1 LRVALRRSLG
11 GLVIVAALVAPAA
24 AYAHNPTGPINASTS
39 TNVPTIDGTVN
50 AAEWAD
56 AQQYSL
62 GFTGHPGTL
71 WVKHTA
77 TTIYFAA
84 RISDAPGAITDLSL
98 YFDNNHNGIKDP
110 GEDGVI
116 SDPTDGDFFFSPT
129 PAPGQHPR
137 DTEDGGTNDV
147 VAAKGFDLGAG
158 QSMFEMSH
166 PKNSA
171 DDAHDFSVANGQTVG
186 LHLEYFTSGPSF
198 FEYPAA
204 NFMDVGNF
212 VDLVISNVDL
222 QAPTVTVTNPPGG
235 SDLSGVVNVTA
246 DASDNVGVDHVT
258 FKYFD
263 GTVGKFYTLGTDFA
277 APYAVSFDTTLFPDR
292 PHNSSTIYAQSFDAA
307 GNASTQTGVGV
318 GINNGAPPRLGTLH
332 GSLTNDFA
340 FVLDFWPNTSVDFTV
355 TPPSG
360 GTPTGFTG
368 TTDALGKL
376 AVHSPIDLVPG
387 VVLTA
392 TDGRG
397 TKTLTLENI
406 RIDDVDASTDVAR
419 GIAPGSRDVRV
430 VVFDGTTE
438 IANVTTPSS
447 EIGTWSV
454 HLPVDVKPGMHLL
467 ADVVEGGVSPDGDRS
482 RADFD
487 VPAAAATIS
496 LLANKATSEAGAKTV
511 ALDDI
516 PASAINGAQAATS
529 QTAPLDTIPLDTIPL
544 DTIDP
549 ATSPLD
555 TIPLDTIGLSATALL
570 QNALG
575 GEPLTH
581 VPLRPPLTWE
591 SKLLGTPLANLPI
604 VSITLADVAQ
614 QAPAVMHS
622 ITLGD
627 INLALSPL
635 DTIPLAG
642 AALGKTPLDTIPVQG
657 HTGAQNQAD
666 WCALIHAIPGFA
678 GYDCSTIPAT
688 TAMGLTL
695 QGVPLDTIPLD
706 TIPLDTIDLSK
717 SPLDTIPLDTIPL
730 QTLQNSPLD
739 TIPLDTID
747 FTKSVLAAI
756 PLDTIPT
763 PNAVVQCA
771 TFTCPGHTLGQAAA
785 ANKLQPGATFGD
797 IAKYP
802 GVTLGNLGHGMPP
815 NVTLRYL
822 FALLFGEA
830 SYDWEAL
837 PLDFPVQD
845 FSSDG
850 PKVSYTAT
858 FQVGGA
864 ATSATVTVT
873 LTNGERYVPGST
885 TIGTSGGGG
894 IGIQLAAATTE
905 PTVTESEGVETV
917 KWTVTGLT
925 AAVDNQL
932 HFDARPGTTLGTDTA
947 KAAINAAGA
956 TASSATVPLT
966 VTDTFEGNGT
976 SDAAKPLASGS
987 FAFSYVTSAGDKDFW
1002 TTGSGPVGTQT
1013 QIFLSHIPK
1022 NADYDL
1028 IVYGAPQPALRSA
1041 PLDTIPLDTIPAGDV
1056 PPDVQQRSQNVPPES
1071 IGDIAV
1077 DPPPGMV
1084 VLGTSDVRGN
1094 GNEQVDIVSTGN
1106 GPLIVEVVSTTG
1118 EFSDDPY
1125 VLRMAQDPTP
1135 SLPPCQARSMGSGG
1149 TARPMPTVPAN
1160 VNTLFL
1166 INAKQFGDLN
1176 GAQAETDVMNALTAL
1191 SGRSDLGVIGSVIPV
1206 ESDSATANAYTA
1218 WNADPCS
1225 PEKAN
1230 NVVRPIG
1237 ELLDNLMSTRD
1248 VKNIVLVGGDDVVPM
1263 GRITNPT
1270 PLADEAGYASAF
1282 GFGSN
1287 NELVSAFA
1295 NRYLLSDDVY
1305 GDPGPQQF
1313 LGGQLYVPDV
1323 AVGRLI
1329 DKPSEI
1335 LAQITAFTANNGIVN
1350 PKTEFSSGYGF
1361 LTDGTQATAANF
1373 KAAGRTGTDLI
1384 NETWTSGDLDA
1395 RVFPSAGQQPK
1406 LMALNAHY
1414 DHNRLLPADQNAA
1427 NLQTNLY
1434 TTDKLTSHGA
1444 GSANGVIVTTV
1455 GCHSGVNVPD
1465 SLGLGA
1471 ALSRDWPQAWTQTGA
1486 FAFNGN
1492 TGYGLG
1498 DTVAVAY
1505 SERLQANL
1513 AKNMDGSMTVGQALA
1528 FAKQD
1533 YLGGLNAITNYDVK
1547 VINESTL
1554 FGLPMW
1560 KLGTGS
1566 LPPAPQSLPTF
1577 TDPSGLQAA
1586 AVSVSPTFTPV
1597 TTPGYGTYFTVNGQ
1611 AEFVNRRPIEP
1622 STTVDVTQE
1631 DLVAHGFLIT
1641 SLASQ
1646 DSSID
1651 AAWSRIVTNSAN
1663 QEPELVGLTIFPT
1676 QLQNIRTVT
1685 TPIGQRQRLV
1695 LALGQFRDDG
1705 VPDPAGAGTQRLFTQ
1720 VGGRVVYALPSV
1732 RDFISP
1738 KIGPITISKVGST
1751 VAFAAT
1757 AADKTETGGVGTVKR
1772 FVVVY
1777 LDGTVW
1783 RTIDMALTNGVWS
1796 GAGPL
1801 SGNTTTLF
1809 GEAMDAA
1816 GNVAV
1821 THLKGTVQNAVP
1833 PPPHGAVTATVTGP
1847 STNGWFT
1854 GAAQVTL
1861 SGGATGVGIEFSLD
1875 LGGFH
1880 AYSSAVT
1887 VTGDGTHR
1895 FDYRATDGSA
1905 GTVFVPIDTT
1915 GPKITTGDRHYIL
1928 KSTGNTFDVVCSDA
1942 GSGVASCTTTPA
1954 APDTSSIGQKQ
1965 FTVNAADRVGNTA
1978 TATGVY
1984 HVDYGFKGFFPPISN
1999 QPFVNEVKAGNGV
2012 PVKFS
2017 LSGNQGLNIFASG
2030 YPKSQK
2036 ISCDSSAPVD
2046 DTIPTVTAGSST
2058 LTYDAASDQYTYTWK
2073 TDNSWAGTCRQLI
2086 VGFVDGTTQRADF
2099 RLK

>member
-1 LRVALRRSLG
+1 MLG
-11 GLVIVAALVAPAA
+11 ALVVPAGA
-24 AYAHNPTGPINASTS
+24 FAHNPTGPINASTS
-39 TNVPTIDGTVN
+39 TRVPTIDGTVN
-50 AAEWAD
+50 AAEWVD
-56 AQQYSL
+56 AQRYPL
-62 GFTGHPGTL
+62 TFPGHAGTL

-77 TTIYFAA
+77 TTLYFAA
-84 RISDAPGAITDLSL
+84 RINETAGAIVDLAL
-98 YFDNNHNGIKDP
+98 YFDNNHNGVKDA

-116 SDPTDGDFFFSPT
+116 SDASDGDFFYD
-129 PAPGQHPR
+129 PGTANHPR
-137 DTEDGGTNDV
+137 DSGVGGTNDV
-147 VAAKGFDLGAG
+147 VAAKGFDLAAG
-158 QSMFEMSH
+158 QAMFEMSH
-166 PKNSA
+166 PKDSA
-171 DDAHDFSVANGQTVG
+171 DNAHDFSLADGATVG
-186 LHLEYFTSGPSF
+186 MHAEYFSSPSF

-204 NFMDVGNF
+204 NFMDAAHF

-222 QAPTVTVTNPPGG
+222 QPPDVTITNPPGG
-235 SDLSGVVNVTA
+235 SDLSGIVNVTA
-246 DASDNVGVDHVT
+246 NASDNIGVDHVT
-258 FKYFD
+258 FRYFD
-263 GTVGKFYTLGTDFA
+263 AAVGRFYTLGTDSV
-277 APYAVSFDTTLFPDR
+277 APYAVSFDTRLFPDR
-292 PHNSSTIYAQSFDAA
+292 AHNASTLYAEAFDAA
-307 GNASTQTGVGV
+307 GNSLVMGVGV
-318 GINNGAPPRLGTLH
+318 GINNGAPPQLGTLH
-332 GSLTNDFA
+332 GSLTNDFV
-340 FVLDFWPNTSVDFTV
+340 FLLDFWPNTPVDITV
-355 TPPSG
+355 TPATG
-360 GTPTGFTG
+360 GSPTALNG
-368 TTDALGKL
+368 TSDALGKF
-376 AVHSPIDLVPG
+376 AIHSPVDLAPG

-406 RIDDVDASTDVAR
+406 RIDSVDAATDNAA
-419 GIAPGSRDVRV
+419 GIAPGNRQVRV
-430 VVFDGTTE
+430 VVFNGTTE
-438 IANVTTPSS
+438 IANVTTTST

-454 HLPVDVKPGMHLL
+454 HLPVDVLPGMHVL
-467 ADVVEGGVSPDGDRS
+467 ADVVEGGATPDGDRS

-496 LLANKATSEAGAKTV
+496 LQANKTTSEAGAKTV
-511 ALDDI
+511 ALADI
-516 PASAINGAQAATS
+516 PASAVNGAQAATS
-529 QTAPLDTIPLDTIPL
+529 RTAPLDTIPLDTIPL
-544 DTIDP
+544 DTIDL

-555 TIPLDTIGLSATALL
+555 TIPLDTIGLSASALL

-581 VPLRPPLTWE
+581 VPLKPPLTWE
-591 SKLLGTPLANLPI
+591 SKLAGTPSLANLPI
-604 VSITLADVAQ
+604 ASLTLADVAQ

-622 ITLGD
+622 LTLGD
-627 INLALSPL
+627 FNLSLSPL

-642 AALGKTPLDTIPVQG
+642 AALGKTPLDTIPVQE

-678 GYDCSTIPAT
+678 GFDCSTIPTT

-706 TIPLDTIDLSK
+706 TIPLDTINLSQ

-747 FTKSVLAAI
+747 FTRSVLATI
-756 PLDTIPT
+756 PLDTIPA
-763 PNAVVQCA
+763 PNAIVQCQSY
-771 TFTCPGHTLGQAAA
+771 TCPGHTLGQAAA

-797 IAKYP
+797 IARYP
-802 GVTLGNLGHGMPP
+802 GVTLGNVGRGMPR

-822 FALLFGEA
+822 FALLFGQA
-830 SYDWEAL
+830 SYDWESL

-845 FSSDG
+845 FSSNG
-850 PKVSYTAT
+850 PKVSYTAPFT
-858 FQVGGA
+858 VNGT
-864 ATSATVTVT
+864 ATTATITVT
-873 LTNGERYVPGST
+873 LTGGERYVPGST
-885 TIGTSGGGG
+885 VVTPT
-894 IGIQLAAATTE
+894 AAAE

-917 KWTVTGLT
+917 KWTVTGLVSG
-925 AAVDNQL
+925 AGNEL
-932 HFDARPGTTLGTDTA
+932 RFDARPGTTLGTNTA
-947 KAAINAAGA
+947 KAVITVGGA
-956 TASSATVPLT
+956 SASSATVPLT
-966 VTDTFEGNGT
+966 VTDTFENNGNA
-976 SDAAKPLASGS
+976 DVAKPLAPGS
-987 FAFSYVTSAGDKDFW
+987 FAFSYVTGAGDRDFW
-1002 TTGSGPVGTQT
+1002 STSSGPVGTQT
-1013 QIFLSHIPK
+1013 QIFLSHIPA

-1028 IVYGAPQPALRSA
+1028 IVYGAPQTALRSA

-1056 PPDVQQRSQNVPPES
+1056 PPDVQQRSQSVPPET

-1094 GNEQVDIVSTGN
+1094 GNEEVDVASTGN
-1106 GPLIVEVVSTTG
+1106 GPLVVEVVSTTG
-1118 EFSDDPY
+1118 EFSDQPY
-1125 VLRMAQDPTP
+1125 VLRMAQDAAPA
-1135 SLPPCQARSMGSGG
+1135 LPPCQPRAMGSGG
-1149 TARPMPTVPAN
+1149 TARPMPAVGAN

-1176 GAQAETDVMNALTAL
+1176 GAQAETDVMNALTTL
-1191 SGRSDLGVIGSVIPV
+1191 SGRADLGVVGAVIPV
-1206 ESDSATANAYTA
+1206 ESDAATASAYGA

-1237 ELLDNLMSTRD
+1237 ELLDNLSSTRD
-1248 VKNIVLVGGDDVVPM
+1248 IKNVVLVGGDDVVPM

-1282 GFGSN
+1282 GFGAN

-1295 NRYLLSDDVY
+1295 NRYLLTDDVY
-1305 GDPGPQQF
+1305 GDPAPQQF
-1313 LGGQLYVPDV
+1313 LGGQLYVPDF

-1335 LAQITAFTANNGIVN
+1335 LAQITAFTSNNGLVN
-1350 PKTEFSSGYGF
+1350 PKTTELTTGYGF
-1361 LTDGTQATAANF
+1361 LTDGAQATSANLRS
-1373 KAAGRTGTDLI
+1373 AGRGGTDLI
-1384 NETWTSGDLDA
+1384 NETWTSADLES
-1395 RVFPSAGQQPK
+1395 RIFPGATQPK

-1427 NLQTNLY
+1427 NLQTNLF
-1434 TTDKLTSHGA
+1434 TTERLTSHGA
-1444 GSANGVIVTTV
+1444 GSTSGVIVTTV

-1471 ALSRDWPQAWTQTGA
+1471 ALSRDWSQAWTQTGA

-1505 SERLQANL
+1505 SERLQVNL

-1560 KLGTGS
+1560 KLGLGS
-1566 LPPAPQSLPTF
+1566 LPPAPQPLPTF
-1577 TDPSGLQAA
+1577 TDPSGLPAA
-1586 AVSVSPTFTPV
+1586 AVSVSPTFAPV
-1597 TTPGYGTYFTVNGQ
+1597 STTGYGTYYTVNGQ

-1622 STTVDVTQE
+1622 STTVDVTQN
-1631 DLVAHGFLIT
+1631 DLVAHGYLIT

-1651 AAWSRIVTNSAN
+1651 AAWSRVVTNAAS

-1676 QLQNIRTVT
+1676 QLQNIRNVT
-1685 TPIGQRQRLV
+1685 TPIGPRQRLV

-1720 VGGRVVYALPSV
+1720 VSGRVLFAAPNVL
-1732 RDFISP
+1732 DFVAP
-1738 KIGPITISKVGST
+1738 RIGPITMSKVGST
-1751 VAFAAT
+1751 VAFTAT
-1757 AADKTETGGVGTVKR
+1757 ATDKTETGAAGTVKR
-1772 FVVVY
+1772 FVILY

-1783 RTIDMALTNGVWS
+1783 RTVDMALANGVWS

-1801 SGNTTTLF
+1801 SGSSTTLY
-1809 GEAMDAA
+1809 GQAMDGA

-1821 THLKGTVQNAVP
+1821 THLKGTLTSAVP
-1833 PPPHGAVTATVTGP
+1833 PPPRGAVTATVTGP
-1847 STNGWFT
+1847 STSGWFT
-1854 GAAQVTL
+1854 GTAQVTL
-1861 SGGATGVGIEFSLD
+1861 SGGATGTGIQYSLD
-1875 LGGFH
+1875 LGGFQ
-1880 AYSSAVT
+1880 AYTAAVS
-1887 VTGDGTHR
+1887 VTGDGMHR

-1905 GTVFVPIDTT
+1905 GTVFIPIDTT

-1928 KSTGNTFDVVCSDA
+1928 RSTGNTFDVVCSDA
-1942 GSGVASCTTTPA
+1942 GSGVATCATTPA
-1954 APDTSSIGQKQ
+1954 APDTSSIGQKE
-1965 FTVNAADRVGNTA
+1965 FTVNATDRVGNA
-1978 TATGVY
+1978 ASKTGVY
-1984 HVDYGFKGFFPPISN
+1984 HVDYGFKGFFQPISN
-1999 QPFVNEVKAGNGV
+1999 LPYVNEVKAGNSV

-2017 LSGNQGLNIFASG
+2017 LSGNQGLNIFATG
-2030 YPKSQK
+2030 YPKSQQ

-2046 DTIPTVTAGSST
+2046 DTVPAVTAGTAT
-2058 LTYDAASDQYTYTWK
+2058 LTYDTGSDQYTYVWK
-2073 TDNSWAGTCRQLI
+2073 TEKSWAGTCRQLI
-2086 VGFVDGTTQRADF
+2086 VGFVDGTIQRAEF
-2099 RLK
+2099 KIK

>member
-1 LRVALRRSLG
+1 
-11 GLVIVAALVAPAA
+11 
-24 AYAHNPTGPINASTS
+24 
-39 TNVPTIDGTVN
+39 
-50 AAEWAD
+50 
-56 AQQYSL
+56 
-62 GFTGHPGTL
+62 
-71 WVKHTA
+71 
-77 TTIYFAA
+77 
-84 RISDAPGAITDLSL
+84 
-98 YFDNNHNGIKDP
+98 
-110 GEDGVI
+110 
-116 SDPTDGDFFFSPT
+116 
-129 PAPGQHPR
+129 
-137 DTEDGGTNDV
+137 
-147 VAAKGFDLGAG
+147 
-158 QSMFEMSH
+158 
-166 PKNSA
+166 
-171 DDAHDFSVANGQTVG
+171 
-186 LHLEYFTSGPSF
+186 
-198 FEYPAA
+198 
-204 NFMDVGNF
+204 
-212 VDLVISNVDL
+212 
-222 QAPTVTVTNPPGG
+222 
-235 SDLSGVVNVTA
+235 
-246 DASDNVGVDHVT
+246 
-258 FKYFD
+258 
-263 GTVGKFYTLGTDFA
+263 
-277 APYAVSFDTTLFPDR
+277 
-292 PHNSSTIYAQSFDAA
+292 
-307 GNASTQTGVGV
+307 
-318 GINNGAPPRLGTLH
+318 
-332 GSLTNDFA
+332 
-340 FVLDFWPNTSVDFTV
+340 
-355 TPPSG
+355 
-360 GTPTGFTG
+360 
-368 TTDALGKL
+368 
-376 AVHSPIDLVPG
+376 
-387 VVLTA
+387 LTA
-392 TDGRG
+392 G
-397 TKTLTLENI
+397 
-406 RIDDVDASTDVAR
+406 
-419 GIAPGSRDVRV
+419 
-430 VVFDGTTE
+430 
-438 IANVTTPSS
+438 
-447 EIGTWSV
+447 
-454 HLPVDVKPGMHLL
+454 
-467 ADVVEGGVSPDGDRS
+467 
-482 RADFD
+482 
-487 VPAAAATIS
+487 
-496 LLANKATSEAGAKTV
+496 
-511 ALDDI
+511 
-516 PASAINGAQAATS
+516 
-529 QTAPLDTIPLDTIPL
+529 
-544 DTIDP
+544 
-549 ATSPLD
+549 
-555 TIPLDTIGLSATALL
+555 
-570 QNALG
+570 
-575 GEPLTH
+575 
-581 VPLRPPLTWE
+581 
-591 SKLLGTPLANLPI
+591 
-604 VSITLADVAQ
+604 
-614 QAPAVMHS
+614 
-622 ITLGD
+622 
-627 INLALSPL
+627 
-635 DTIPLAG
+635 
-642 AALGKTPLDTIPVQG
+642 
-657 HTGAQNQAD
+657 
-666 WCALIHAIPGFA
+666 
-678 GYDCSTIPAT
+678 
-688 TAMGLTL
+688 
-695 QGVPLDTIPLD
+695 
-706 TIPLDTIDLSK
+706 
-717 SPLDTIPLDTIPL
+717 
-730 QTLQNSPLD
+730 
-739 TIPLDTID
+739 
-747 FTKSVLAAI
+747 
-756 PLDTIPT
+756 
-763 PNAVVQCA
+763 
-771 TFTCPGHTLGQAAA
+771 
-785 ANKLQPGATFGD
+785 
-797 IAKYP
+797 
-802 GVTLGNLGHGMPP
+802 
-815 NVTLRYL
+815 
-822 FALLFGEA
+822 
-830 SYDWEAL
+830 
-837 PLDFPVQD
+837 
-845 FSSDG
+845 
-850 PKVSYTAT
+850 
-858 FQVGGA
+858 
-864 ATSATVTVT
+864 
-873 LTNGERYVPGST
+873 
-885 TIGTSGGGG
+885 
-894 IGIQLAAATTE
+894 
-905 PTVTESEGVETV
+905 
-917 KWTVTGLT
+917 
-925 AAVDNQL
+925 VDNQL

-976 SDAAKPLASGS
+976 AGVAKPLAPGS

-1028 IVYGAPQPALRSA
+1028 IVYGAPQPAVRSA

-1094 GNEQVDIVSTGN
+1094 GNEEVDVASTGN

-1176 GAQAETDVMNALTAL
+1176 GAQAETDVMSALTTLA
-1191 SGRSDLGVIGSVIPV
+1191 GRSDLGVIGSVIPV
-1206 ESDSATANAYTA
+1206 ESDAATANAYTA

-1305 GDPGPQQF
+1305 GDGAPQQF

-1335 LAQITAFTANNGIVN
+1335 LAQITAFTSNNGIVN

-1361 LTDGTQATAANF
+1361 LTDGTQATATNF

-1384 NETWTSGDLDA
+1384 SETWTSGDLDG

-1434 TTDKLTSHGA
+1434 TTDNLTAHGA
-1444 GSANGVIVTTV
+1444 ASANGVIVTTV

-1465 SLGLGA
+1465 SLGLSA
-1471 ALSRDWPQAWTQTGA
+1471 ALSRDWPQAWTQNGA

-1533 YLGGLNAITNYDVK
+1533 YLGALNAITNYDVK
-1547 VINESTL
+1547 AINESTL
-1554 FGLPMW
+1554 YGLPMW

-1566 LPPAPQSLPTF
+1566 LPSAPQSLPTF

-1586 AVSVSPTFTPV
+1586 AVSVSPTFSPV
-1597 TTPGYGTYFTVNGQ
+1597 ATPGYGTYYTVNGQ

-1685 TPIGQRQRLV
+1685 TPIGQRQRLT

-1720 VGGRVVYALPSV
+1720 LGGRVLYTPPSV
-1732 RDFISP
+1732 RDFVGP
-1738 KIGPITISKVGST
+1738 KIGPITLSKVGST

-1757 AADKTETGGVGTVKR
+1757 ASDKTETGGTGTVKR
-1772 FVVVY
+1772 FAVLY

-1783 RTIDMALTNGVWS
+1783 RAIDMALTNGVWS

-1801 SGNTTTLF
+1801 SGNTTTIF
-1809 GEAMDAA
+1809 GQAMDAS

-1821 THLKGTVQNAVP
+1821 THLKGTVEDAVP

-1861 SGGATGVGIEFSLD
+1861 SGGAAGVGIEFSLD

-1880 AYSSAVT
+1880 AYSSAVS

-1942 GSGVASCTTTPA
+1942 GSGVASCATTPA

-1965 FTVNAADRVGNTA
+1965 FTVNATDRVGNTA
-1978 TATGVY
+1978 TATGTY
-1984 HVDYGFKGFFPPISN
+1984 HVDYGFKGFFQPISN
-1999 QPFVNEVKAGNGV
+1999 QPFVNEIKAGNAV

-2017 LSGNQGLNIFASG
+2017 LSGNQGLNIFATG
-2030 YPKSQK
+2030 YPKVQQ

-2058 LTYDAASDQYTYTWK
+2058 LTYDAGSDQYTYTWK
-2073 TDNSWAGTCRQLI
+2073 TDKAWAGSCRQLI
-2086 VGFVDGTTQRADF
+2086 VGFIDGTTQRADF